1 MRAQLNSGDRE
12 KGTNVIQFKCEHC
25 EAAFK
30 VPDEKAGKSGK
41 CPKCGQVIHIP
52 AVTSAQS
59 PATGD
64 PVGEASAPRIAQA
77 AQPAAPAHEAEGP
90 SPAIRAL
97 GWGMAVIACLIALGL
112 ALGVLA
118 LLTNRAETP
127 WQVWAGLAVNCLMVL
142 LAFLAWRQ
150 AIVGDS
156 AWKVTVGAYLGLQ
169 VLHAGA
175 LFVLRGQLPPGFR
188 TMFPTVGASL
198 AVLSVLIG
206 AGGYLFVLSR
216 SRSSPA
222 RAGAGT
228 PVLGVVLALLHLGG
242 LYTGDLAI
250 FAGARAS
257 ARAAVCK
264 YNMHMIGKGLGLY
277 CAFYNRVPLRLSDL
291 VQSRDIS
298 PGVLLAC
305 PSDQQPF
312 VYVLDYLRDRYVR
325 EEGVSPDQAHK
336 TVHPNIL
343 HLPAKSPLLWDAQ
356 QSHVEGT
363 VYFLNSA
370 GAVDQLPQA
379 EFREALDR
387 AYSFVSRRNR

>member
-25 EAAFK
+25 GAAFN

-41 CPKCGQVIHIP
+41 CPKCGQIIHIP
-52 AVTSAQS
+52 AMTSAQS

-64 PVGEASAPRIAQA
+64 PVGEASAPPIAEA
-77 AQPAAPAHEAEGP
+77 AQPAAPAHEAKGP
-90 SPAIRAL
+90 SPAVRAL
-97 GWGMAVIACLIALGL
+97 GWGMAVVACLNAVGL

-156 AWKVTVGAYLGLQ
+156 AWKVTAGAYLGLQ

-175 LFVLRGQLPPGFR
+175 LFVLRGQLPPEFR
-188 TMFPTVGASL
+188 TTYLTIGPLLGVLGVLVGLVGYRLVL
-198 AVLSVLIG
+198 ARTRPDPG
-206 AGGYLFVLSR
+206 QA
-216 SRSSPA
+216 SPA
-222 RAGAGT
+222 A
-228 PVLGVVLALLHLGG
+228 PVLGAVLALLHLGG

-257 ARAAVCK
+257 AQAAFCK

-277 CAFYNRVPLRLSDL
+277 CSFHNRVPLRLSDL

-312 VYVLDYLRDRYVR
+312 VYVLDYLRDRYAR

-336 TVHPNIL
+336 TVYPNIL
-343 HLPAKSPLLWDAQ
+343 YLPAKSPLLWDAQ

-370 GAVDQLPQA
+370 GAVDELPQA
-379 EFREALDR
+379 KFQEALDR